1 MSTAE
6 QNKQLLKLKL
16 NKNDDQDTLRYEIEQ
31 VEISFTGIVQKSL
44 NITAAVNTAGTYY
57 LGVIQNVT
65 KEKKEKSETVTF
77 EGLIGAMNKEW

>member
-1 MSTAE
+1 MNEA
-6 QNKQLLKLKL
+6 QVKDKQPSRQ
-16 NKNDDQDTLRYEIEQ
+16 NDDGILLIEKP
-31 VEISFTGIVQKSL
+31 FTGIVDKSL
-44 NITAAVNTAGTYY
+44 NIAAAVNTAGTYY